1 VGPSGWCRLATG
13 RHSISGVSLRALWW
27 FLAIALPVLA
37 SLIAKISTVDLAYQ
51 LRAGAEIIAS
61 GRIPTTDTWTFTM
74 AGQPWV
80 DQQWAA
86 QVVLRAIES
95 VAGWVG
101 LAVFRA
107 ALVGAIFGGT
117 CLIAVRRGLDVR
129 TAAILSLLA
138 FVVAAPALALRPQL
152 LGMLCFVGVLLLVVD
167 RRNHPARLWLA
178 PVIVVIWANLHGS
191 FFLGPLVIGLAW
203 LEDVHD
209 RRPEAMR
216 TLAAAVVAAVAA
228 CLTPSGPS
236 VWLYAAG
243 LTTNSA
249 VTARVTEWQP
259 TSIRDV
265 SGFLFFVSALAV
277 VTLMAR
283 SERRVTWPTLA
294 WLGTFFLVGVYA
306 QRGIAW
312 WPIAAVTAIAGT
324 LVPALPGSARVETQ
338 TMRRLNALV
347 AGVLLLAMFVAL
359 PAGPSKVPGAIVS
372 EDAVAPA
379 PAGITASLRD
389 LAKPGARVLNPQ
401 TWGSWFEYSLPQLQ
415 VAVDSR
421 IEMFKPEVWRA
432 YESIVAG
439 EDGWEQQM
447 AEWGVTH
454 VVVDAEAGAL
464 RDRLV
469 DAGWVVAYEDADGAL
484 LIPA

>member
-1 VGPSGWCRLATG
+1 M
-13 RHSISGVSLRALWW
+13 SLRALWW
-27 FLAIALPVLA
+27 FLAISLPVLA

-51 LRAGAEIIAS
+51 LRAGADILAT
-61 GRIPTTDTWTFTM
+61 GRIPTIDTWTFTM

-80 DQQWAA
+80 DQQWLA
-86 QVVLRAIES
+86 QVVLRGVES
-95 VAGWVG
+95 VGGWVG
-101 LAVFRA
+101 LAAFRA

-117 CLIAVRRGLDVR
+117 CLIAVRRSLDVR

-167 RRNHPARLWLA
+167 RRGHPGRLWLV
-178 PVIVVIWANLHGS
+178 PVIVAVWANVHGS
-191 FFLGPLVIGLAW
+191 FFLGPLVLGLAW

-209 RRPEAMR
+209 RQPGARR
-216 TLAAAVVAAVAA
+216 TLAVAAVAA
-228 CLTPSGPS
+228 LAGCLTPSGPL

-243 LTTNSA
+243 LSSNAS

-265 SGFLFFVSALAV
+265 PGLLFFASALAI
-277 VTLMAR
+277 VTLIAR
-283 SERRVTWPTLA
+283 SGRKVPWPTLA
-294 WLGTFFLVGVYA
+294 WLGIFFLIGVYA
-306 QRGIAW
+306 QRGVAW

-324 LVPALPGSARVETQ
+324 LVPAFPARTRVETQ

-347 AGVLLLAMFVAL
+347 AGVLVLAMFLAL
-359 PAGPSKVPGAIVS
+359 PANRPAVPGAIVA
-372 EDAVAPA
+372 EDWVAPA

-389 LAKPGARVLNPQ
+389 LATPGARVLNPQ
-401 TWGSWFEYSLPQLQ
+401 TWGSWFEYALPQLH

-421 IEMFKPEVWRA
+421 IEMFKPDVWST

-439 EDGWEQQM
+439 QDGWERRM

-454 VVVDAEAGAL
+454 VVVDTDEAAF

-469 DAGWVVAYEDADGAL
+469 GAGWEVAYEDADGAL
-484 LIPA
+484 LVPGS

>member
-1 VGPSGWCRLATG
+1 M
-13 RHSISGVSLRALWW
+13 SLRALWW
-27 FLAIALPVLA
+27 FLAISLPVLA

-51 LRAGAEIIAS
+51 LRAGAEILAT

-86 QVVLRAIES
+86 QVILRAVES
-95 VAGWVG
+95 VGGWVG
-101 LAVFRA
+101 LAVSRA
-107 ALVGAIFGGT
+107 VLVGAIFGGT

-167 RRNHPARLWLA
+167 RRAHPGRLWLA
-178 PVIVVIWANLHGS
+178 PVVVAIWANIHGS
-191 FFLGPLVIGLAW
+191 FFLGPLVLGLAW

-209 RRPEAMR
+209 RQPAAMR
-216 TLAAAVVAAVAA
+216 TLAITGVAALAA
-228 CLTPSGPS
+228 CLTPSGPL
-236 VWLYAAG
+236 VWLYAGG
-243 LTTNSA
+243 LTSNAS

-265 SGFLFFVSALAV
+265 PGLSFFASALAI

-283 SERRVTWPTLA
+283 SERRVAWPTLA
-294 WLGTFFLVGVYA
+294 WLGVFFLIGVYA
-306 QRGIAW
+306 QRGVAW

-324 LVPALPGSARVETQ
+324 LLPAFPGRAKVETQ

-347 AGVLLLAMFVAL
+347 AGVLVLALFLAL
-359 PAGPSKVPGAIVS
+359 PANRPAIPGAIVS
-372 EDAVAPA
+372 EDWVSPA
-379 PAGITASLRD
+379 PARITASLRD
-389 LAKPGARVLNPQ
+389 LSDPGARVLDPQ
-401 TWGSWFEYSLPQLQ
+401 TWGSWFEYALPQLE

-421 IEMFKPEVWRA
+421 IEMFKPEVWST

-439 EDGWEQQM
+439 QDGWERRM

-454 VVVDAEAGAL
+454 VVVDADQSAF

-469 DAGWVVAYEDADGAL
+469 QAGWQVAYEDDNGAL
-484 LIPA
+484 LIPGG

>member
-1 VGPSGWCRLATG
+1 M
-13 RHSISGVSLRALWW
+13 SLRALWW
-27 FLAIALPVLA
+27 FLAISLPILA

-51 LRAGAEIIAS
+51 LRAGAEILAT

-86 QVVLRAIES
+86 QVILRAVES
-95 VAGWVG
+95 VGGWVG
-101 LAVFRA
+101 LAASRA
-107 ALVGAIFGGT
+107 VLVGAIFGGT
-117 CLIAVRRGLDVR
+117 CLIGVRRGLDVR
-129 TAAILSLLA
+129 TAAVLSLLA
-138 FVVAAPALALRPQL
+138 FVVTAPALALRPQL
-152 LGMLCFVGVLLLVVD
+152 LGMLCFVAVLLLVVD
-167 RRNHPARLWLA
+167 RRAHPGRLWLA
-178 PVIVVIWANLHGS
+178 PVIVAIWANIHGS

-209 RRPEAMR
+209 RQPGAIR
-216 TLAAAVVAAVAA
+216 TLAVTVVTALAA
-228 CLTPSGPS
+228 CLTPSGPL

-243 LTTNSA
+243 LTANAS

-265 SGFLFFVSALAV
+265 PGLLFFASALAI
-277 VTLMAR
+277 VTLIAR
-283 SERRVTWPTLA
+283 SGRRVPWPTLA
-294 WLGTFFLVGVYA
+294 WLGVFFVIGVYA
-306 QRGIAW
+306 QRGVAW

-324 LVPALPGSARVETQ
+324 LVPAFPPRTRVETQ

-347 AGVLLLAMFVAL
+347 AGVLVLAMFLAL
-359 PAGPSKVPGAIVS
+359 PADRPAVPGAIVPADS
-372 EDAVAPA
+372 VAPA

-389 LAKPGARVLNPQ
+389 LADPGAHVLNPQ
-401 TWGSWFEYSLPQLQ
+401 TWGSWFEYALPQLE

-421 IEMFKPEVWRA
+421 IEMFKPQVWDT
-432 YESIVAG
+432 YESIVSG
-439 EDGWEQQM
+439 QVGWERRM

-454 VVVDAEAGAL
+454 VVVDADQTAF

-469 DAGWVVAYEDADGAL
+469 GAGWEVAYEDDDGAL
-484 LIPA
+484 LIPRS

>member
-1 VGPSGWCRLATG
+1 
-13 RHSISGVSLRALWW
+13 VSLRALWW
-27 FLAIALPVLA
+27 FLAISLPVLA

-51 LRAGAEIIAS
+51 LRAGAEIIGT

-86 QVVLRAIES
+86 QVILQAVES
-95 VAGWVG
+95 LGGWVG

-107 ALVGAIFGGT
+107 ALVGAVFGGT

-152 LGMLCFVGVLLLVVD
+152 LAMLAFVAVLLLVVD
-167 RRNHPARLWLA
+167 RHAHPRRLWLV
-178 PVIVVIWANLHGS
+178 PVIVAIWANIHGS
-191 FFLGPLVIGLAW
+191 FFLGALVLGLAW
-203 LEDVHD
+203 LEDVAE
-209 RRPEAMR
+209 RRVDAR
-216 TLAAAVVAAVAA
+216 HTLVVTVVAVLAA
-228 CLTPSGPS
+228 CLTPSGPL

-243 LTTNSA
+243 LTTNSS

-265 SGFLFFVSALAV
+265 PGLLFFGSALAI

-283 SERRVTWPTLA
+283 SERRVPWPTLG
-294 WLGTFFLVGVYA
+294 WLGVFFLIGVYA
-306 QRGIAW
+306 QRGVAW

-324 LVPALPGSARVETQ
+324 LVPAFPGNTRVETQ

-347 AGVLLLAMFVAL
+347 AGVLVLAVFVAL
-359 PAGPSKVPGAIVS
+359 PANRPTVPGALVS
-372 EDAVAPA
+372 TDAVAPA
-379 PAGITASLRD
+379 PPGITASLRD
-389 LAKPGARVLNPQ
+389 LAGPRARVLNPQ
-401 TWGSWFEYSLPQLQ
+401 TWGSWFEYALPQ
-415 VAVDSR
+415 VEMAVDSR
-421 IEMFKPEVWRA
+421 IEMFKPDVWST

-439 EDGWEQQM
+439 QEGWERRM

-454 VVVDAEAGAL
+454 VVVSADETAF

-469 DAGWVVAYEDADGAL
+469 RAGWEVAYEDADGAL
-484 LIPA
+484 LVGR

>member
-1 VGPSGWCRLATG
+1 M
-13 RHSISGVSLRALWW
+13 SLRALWW
-27 FLAIALPVLA
+27 FLAISLPVLA

-51 LRAGAEIIAS
+51 LRAGAEILAT

-86 QVVLRAIES
+86 QIVLRSIES
-95 VAGWVG
+95 VGGWVG
-101 LAVFRA
+101 LAAFRA
-107 ALVGAIFGGT
+107 VLVGAIFGGT

-167 RRNHPARLWLA
+167 RREHPQRLWLA
-178 PVIVVIWANLHGS
+178 PIVVAIWANIHGS
-191 FFLGPLVIGLAW
+191 FFLGPLVLGLAW

-209 RRPEAMR
+209 RRPGATQ
-216 TLAAAVVAAVAA
+216 TLAVAGVAGLAA
-228 CLTPSGPS
+228 CLTPSGPL

-243 LTTNSA
+243 LTSNAS

-265 SGFLFFVSALAV
+265 PGLLFFASALAI
-277 VTLMAR
+277 VTLIAR
-283 SERRVTWPTLA
+283 SGRRVPWPTLA
-294 WLGTFFLVGVYA
+294 WLGVFFLIGVYA
-306 QRGIAW
+306 QRGVAW

-324 LVPALPGSARVETQ
+324 LVPAFPGRTRVETQ

-347 AGVLLLAMFVAL
+347 AGVLVLAMFLAL
-359 PAGPSKVPGAIVS
+359 PSNRPAVPGALVPA
-372 EDAVAPA
+372 DAVAPA

-389 LAKPGARVLNPQ
+389 LADPGARVLNPQ
-401 TWGSWFEYSLPQLQ
+401 TWGSWFEYALPQLE

-421 IEMFKPEVWRA
+421 IEMFKPDVWQT
-432 YESIVAG
+432 YESIVSG
-439 EDGWEQQM
+439 QDGWERRI

-454 VVVDAEAGAL
+454 VVVDADETAF

-469 DAGWVVAYEDADGAL
+469 RAGWQMAYEDADGAL
-484 LIPA
+484 LIERP

>member
-1 VGPSGWCRLATG
+1 
-13 RHSISGVSLRALWW
+13 VSLRALWW
-27 FLAIALPVLA
+27 FLAISLPVLA

-51 LRAGAEIIAS
+51 LRAGAEILAT

-80 DQQWAA
+80 DQQWLA
-86 QVVLRAIES
+86 QVVLRAVES
-95 VAGWVG
+95 LGGWVG
-101 LAVFRA
+101 LAAFRA
-107 ALVGAIFGGT
+107 ILVGAIFGGT

-167 RRNHPARLWLA
+167 RRAHPGRLWLA
-178 PVIVVIWANLHGS
+178 PVIVAIWANIHGS
-191 FFLGPLVIGLAW
+191 FFLGPLVLGLAW
-203 LEDVHD
+203 LEDLHD
-209 RRPEAMR
+209 RQPAAMR
-216 TLAAAVVAAVAA
+216 TLAVTGVAALAA
-228 CLTPSGPS
+228 CLTPSGPL

-243 LTTNSA
+243 LTSNAS

-265 SGFLFFVSALAV
+265 PGLLFFVSALAI

-283 SERRVTWPTLA
+283 SERRVPWPTLA
-294 WLGTFFLVGVYA
+294 WLGVFFLIGVYA
-306 QRGIAW
+306 QRGVAW
-312 WPIAAVTAIAGT
+312 WPIAAVTAIAGA
-324 LVPALPGSARVETQ
+324 LVPALPARTRVETQ

-347 AGVLLLAMFVAL
+347 AGVLVLAIFLGL
-359 PAGPSKVPGAIVS
+359 PANRPAVPGAIVPA
-372 EDAVAPA
+372 DAVAPA

-401 TWGSWFEYSLPQLQ
+401 TWGSWFEYALPQLD

-421 IEMFKPEVWRA
+421 IEMFKPEVWVT

-439 EDGWEQQM
+439 QDGWERRM

-454 VVVDAEAGAL
+454 VVVDADEAAF

-469 DAGWVVAYEDADGAL
+469 RAGWEVAYEDVDGAL
-484 LIPA
+484 LIRR